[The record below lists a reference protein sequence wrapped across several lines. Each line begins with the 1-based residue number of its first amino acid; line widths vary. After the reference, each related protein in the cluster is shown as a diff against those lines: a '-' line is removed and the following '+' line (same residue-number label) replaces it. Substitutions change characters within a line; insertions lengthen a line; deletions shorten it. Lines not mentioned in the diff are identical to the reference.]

1 MRAGSFV
8 QIHCRPADDVQVG
21 QRTVQGV
28 LISPED
34 VAFLRTLDGSDVIVT
49 LACPGRKQSHARVGA
64 LLKRLVQSPFSDDW
78 YVSVTATGP
87 LYEKGK

>member
-1 MRAGSFV
+1 MRAASFV
-8 QIHCRPADDVQVG
+8 QIHCRPAEDIQVG
-21 QRTVQGV
+21 QRTIQGV

-34 VAFLRTLDGSDVIVT
+34 MAFLRTLEGSDVVVT
-49 LACPGRKQSHARVGA
+49 LACPGRKQSHARAGA
-64 LLKRLVQSPFSDDW
+64 LLKRLVRAPSSDDW